1 MTDRIRIQ
9 GLEVETRVGVP
20 DDERATPQKVSIDI
34 EIAADLAAAGKSDDL
49 TDTIDYGRVTQEVA
63 SLVRNAEVHLLEHL
77 AEQIAASVG
86 TFPGVAGVTV
96 EVAKQSPPI
105 DEDVGPISVRIERP

>member
-9 GLEVETRVGVP
+9 GLEVETKIGVP
-20 DDERATPQKVSIDI
+20 DEERATPQAISIDI
-34 EIAADLAAAGKSDDL
+34 EISADLAAAGKSDDI
-49 TDTIDYGRVTQEVA
+49 TDTIDYGRVAEDVA
-63 SLVRNAEVHLLEHL
+63 ELVRSSEVHLLEYL

-86 TFPGVAGVTV
+86 TFPGVTGVTV
-96 EVAKQSPPI
+96 EVSKRKPPI